1 MKDMKRIGLLTSGG
15 DCQALNAAMRGV
27 VKGLSENADELEVYG
42 FLNGYKG
49 LIYGNYKLLTSADF
63 SGILTKGGTIL
74 GSSRQP
80 FKLMRVPDENGLD
93 KVEAMKQNY
102 YKLNLDCLV
111 ILGGNGTQKTANLL
125 REEGLNIIH
134 LPKTIDNDIYG
145 TDVTFGFQSAINIA
159 CDAIDCIHTT
169 AASHNRVFIVEVM
182 GHKVGWLTLYAG
194 MASGADI
201 ILLPEIPYDIDKVI
215 EAIDKRTK
223 AGKGFTILAV
233 AEGAISK
240 EDAALSKK
248 DYKKKLENYKYP
260 SVSYEI
266 AALIQEKTGVEVR
279 VTVPGHTQ
287 RGGSPCPYDRVLCTR
302 LGAEGAR
309 AIMDGEY
316 GVMIAMVNGKIKRV
330 PLEDVAGKLKVVD
343 PDSQIIKQA
352 KYVGISFGD

>member
-1 MKDMKRIGLLTSGG
+1 MLRIGMLTSGG

-27 VKGLSENADELEVYG
+27 VKGLSHNVKDLEVYG
-42 FLNGYKG
+42 FFNGYKG
-49 LIYGNYKLLTSADF
+49 LIYGDYRLLTSADF

-80 FKLMRVPDENGLD
+80 FKLMREPDENGLD
-93 KVEAMKQNY
+93 KVEAMKENY

-194 MASGADI
+194 VASGADI
-201 ILLPEIPYDIDKVI
+201 ILLPEIPYDMDKVV
-215 EAIDKRTK
+215 EAINKRK
-223 AGKGFTILAV
+223 EEGKGFTILAV

-240 EDAALSKK
+240 EDAKLSKK
-248 DYKKKLENYKYP
+248 EYKKKMENYKYP

-266 AALIQEKTGVEVR
+266 ADKITQLTGSEAR

-287 RGGSPCPYDRVLCTR
+287 RGGSPCPYDRALCTR
-302 LGAEGAR
+302 LGSAAAL
-309 AIMDGEY
+309 AIMDKDY
-316 GVMIAMVNGKIKRV
+316 GNMIAMVNGNTKRV
-330 PLEDVAGKLKVVD
+330 PLEKVAGKLKMVEPNCD
-343 PDSQIIKQA
+343 MILEA
-352 KYVGISFGD
+352 KRIGISFGD

>member
-1 MKDMKRIGLLTSGG
+1 
-15 DCQALNAAMRGV
+15 
-27 VKGLSENADELEVYG
+27 
-42 FLNGYKG
+42 
-49 LIYGNYKLLTSADF
+49 
-63 SGILTKGGTIL
+63 
-74 GSSRQP
+74 
-80 FKLMRVPDENGLD
+80 
-93 KVEAMKQNY
+93 
-102 YKLNLDCLV
+102 
-111 ILGGNGTQKTANLL
+111 
-125 REEGLNIIH
+125 
-134 LPKTIDNDIYG
+134 
-145 TDVTFGFQSAINIA
+145 
-159 CDAIDCIHTT
+159 
-169 AASHNRVFIVEVM
+169 M

-215 EAIDKRTK
+215 DAIDKRTK

-240 EDAALSKK
+240 DDAALSKK
-248 DYKKKLENYKYP
+248 EYKKKLENYKYP

-266 AALIQEKTGVEVR
+266 ADMIQQKTGIEVR

-309 AIMDGEY
+309 AIMEEDY
-316 GVMIAMVNGKIKRV
+316 GNMIAMVNGKIKRV
-330 PLEDVAGKLKVVD
+330 PLGDVAGKLKVVE